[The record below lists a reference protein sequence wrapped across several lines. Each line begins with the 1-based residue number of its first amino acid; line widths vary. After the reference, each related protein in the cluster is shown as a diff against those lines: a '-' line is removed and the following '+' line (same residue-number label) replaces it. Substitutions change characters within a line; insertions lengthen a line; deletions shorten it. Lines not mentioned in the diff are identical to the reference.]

1 MIKNF
6 LPGYVFAA
14 DICQPDASGNSCC
27 IGDVPTLKCLENIFG
42 NLLNLATGIFLLAL
56 FIMLVIGA
64 FNYLT
69 SFGNPEK
76 IKKAQGTLK
85 FAFIGLILFL
95 GSYLILNIICFVFNL
110 YDNYGKCKLF
120 QFSIDEVSAPNP

>member
-1 MIKNF
+1 MLSF
-6 LPGYVFAA
+6 LLFSVYAQ
-14 DICQPDASGNSCC
+14 DICSADKSGNSCC
-27 IGDVPTLKCLENIFG
+27 VDGVPTLKCLENIFG

-56 FIMLVIGA
+56 FIMLVVGA

-76 IKKAQGTLK
+76 VKKAQGTLK

-95 GSYLILNIICFVFNL
+95 GSYLILNLICFLFFNEV
-110 YDNYGKCKLF
+110 GPSCRLF
-120 QFSIDEVSAPNP
+120 KFELPGP

>member
-1 MIKNF
+1 MLSF
-6 LPGYVFAA
+6 LLFSVYAQ
-14 DICQPDASGNSCC
+14 DICSPRNGNSCC
-27 IGDVPTLKCLENIFG
+27 VDGVPTLRCLEDIFG
-42 NLLNLATGIFLLAL
+42 NFLNLATGIFLLAL

-76 IKKAQGTLK
+76 VKKAQGTLK
-85 FAFIGLILFL
+85 FAFIGLILFF

-110 YDNYGKCKLF
+110 YDPLGKCKLF
-120 QFSIDEVSAPNP
+120 NFSLDEIPAPTP

>member
-1 MIKNF
+1 MLSF
-6 LPGYVFAA
+6 FSFSVYAQ
-14 DICQPDASGNSCC
+14 DICSPDNSGNSCC
-27 IGDVPTLKCLENIFG
+27 VDGVPTLKCLENIFG

-76 IKKAQGTLK
+76 VKKAQGTLK

-110 YDNYGKCKLF
+110 YDPRGKCKLL
-120 QFSIDEVSAPNP
+120 QFSIDEIQAPRP

>member
-1 MIKNF
+1 MLSFFSF
-6 LPGYVFAA
+6 LVYAQ
-14 DICQPDASGNSCC
+14 DICSPDTSGNSCC
-27 IGDVPTLKCLENIFG
+27 VDGVPTLKCLENIFG

-56 FIMLVIGA
+56 FIMLVVGA

-76 IKKAQGTLK
+76 VKKAQGTLK
-85 FAFIGLILFL
+85 FAFIGLIIFL

-110 YDNYGKCKLF
+110 YDQSGKCKLL
-120 QFSIDEVSAPNP
+120 QFSIDEIPAPRP

>member
-1 MIKNF
+1 MLSF
-6 LPGYVFAA
+6 FSFSVYAQ
-14 DICQPDASGNSCC
+14 DICETGCC
-27 IGDVPTLKCLENIFG
+27 IDGVPTLKCLENIFG
-42 NLLNLATGIFLLAL
+42 NLLNLATGIFILGL
-56 FIMLVIGA
+56 FIMFVIGA

-95 GSYLILNIICFVFNL
+95 GSYLILNLICFIFFNEF
-110 YDNYGKCKLF
+110 GSSCRLF
-120 QFSIDEVSAPNP
+120 KFELPGP